1 MCADENEDL
10 VEKPAYLYLF
20 DGRYPEGSTSNDKRV
35 IRRKAAT
42 LTLRDGEVFY
52 KKPKKNSTGQK
63 ISTCDL
69 CQRNSQKL
77 SISTP
82 ELFPVPVHSPWH
94 HVGIDFVGPI
104 SPKTTSGN
112 SYILTLCDYFTKWV
126 EAVAL
131 PTKEASGIA
140 SSLFKE
146 TEIQQKESQHKAL
159 LEEVQKNIISA
170 QKKQKEQYDK
180 KHSAS
185 TSRSAVS
192 LSPTKDET
200 TLALSPTGKDSASAV
215 LQEREM
221 GLDPNDT
228 KTKLVAKL
236 MRQNSKKITVP
247 YQPAIEVE
255 SYVPLAQDEVQHWV
269 PGLTTED
276 KKMITS
282 GGWLSDEIVDAG
294 QKLLKSTYPNIQGL
308 QEVALYMVLSY
319 SIAKSEFIQIMNTGK
334 HHWVI
339 VSNINCNDEEIHV
352 YDCASGSPTSFLL
365 NQIASIV
372 CTPKDIIKLTYI
384 DVQMQQGCDDCG
396 LFAIAFATSLARG
409 EQPGSFFYKQKAMR
423 KHLITQKKKITAFPI
438 KKIRRHGSKV
448 RHSSKYTNT
457 LCLQI
462 AKIGRN

>member
-140 SSLFKE
+140 SSLFK
-146 TEIQQKESQHKAL
+146 IFMK
-159 LEEVQKNIISA
+159 
-170 QKKQKEQYDK
+170 
-180 KHSAS
+180 
-185 TSRSAVS
+185 
-192 LSPTKDET
+192 
-200 TLALSPTGKDSASAV
+200 
-215 LQEREM
+215 M
-221 GLDPNDT
+221 GLPAVITTT
-228 KTKLVAKL
+228 KGV
-236 MRQNSKKITVP
+236 NSR
-247 YQPAIEVE
+247 
-255 SYVPLAQDEVQHWV
+255 
-269 PGLTTED
+269 
-276 KKMITS
+276 TS
-282 GGWLSDEIVDAG
+282 SMM
-294 QKLLKSTYPNIQGL
+294 K
-308 QEVALYMVLSY
+308 
-319 SIAKSEFIQIMNTGK
+319 
-334 HHWVI
+334 
-339 VSNINCNDEEIHV
+339 
-352 YDCASGSPTSFLL
+352 
-365 NQIASIV
+365 
-372 CTPKDIIKLTYI
+372 
-384 DVQMQQGCDDCG
+384 
-396 LFAIAFATSLARG
+396 
-409 EQPGSFFYKQKAMR
+409 
-423 KHLITQKKKITAFPI
+423 
-438 KKIRRHGSKV
+438 
-448 RHSSKYTNT
+448 
-457 LCLQI
+457 
-462 AKIGRN
+462 